1 MRKIFFAA
9 IAVVCVAFI
18 GCTKDDNQIVNND
31 DVNFIFSVSEK
42 PSLDEVTRV
51 FKTEW
56 ENNDQI
62 LIVFKSDD
70 PNTVI
75 GKNTVLLTYNGSAWT
90 AEASADF
97 DASSL
102 DNENKEFSA
111 HYHRGGI
118 GFLNSIIATNYKGG
132 ELYYAVDGEYTVD
145 GSNFNLGTINMQ
157 LYEDDET
164 FQVSIPGLDPLYKW
178 DLGIT
183 DQSGND
189 VAWYLGGFSMKIS
202 STNGYW
208 ADGQASQV
216 ASNGVQVGNE
226 HVFWFQLKENS
237 ATEYNFK
244 LHSGG
249 GHNFTYT
256 VTKDD
261 NHTLSAKKAY
271 KLPAITE
278 EGKWVELAQ

>member
-51 FKTEW
+51 VKTEW

>member
-51 FKTEW
+51 VKTEW

-202 STNGYW
+202 SINGYW
-208 ADGQASQV
+208 ADGQASQI
-216 ASNGVQVGNE
+216 ASNGVQVGDE

-237 ATEYNFK
+237 ATEYKFK

-271 KLPAITE
+271 KLPVITE

>member
-1 MRKIFFAA
+1 MNKIFFAA
-9 IAVVCVAFI
+9 ITLMCMAFV
-18 GCTKDDNQIVNND
+18 GCTKDEIPSVNND
-31 DVNFIFSVSEK
+31 DVKFIFSVSEK
-42 PSLDEVTRV
+42 PTFGTDTRV
-51 FKTEW
+51 VKQGW

-62 LIVFKSDD
+62 LIVFKSDN
-70 PNTVI
+70 PSTVI

-90 AEASADF
+90 AEASTDF

-102 DNENKEFSA
+102 DNDNKEFSA

-132 ELYYAVDGEYTVD
+132 ELYYAVGCKYTVD
-145 GSNFNLGTINMQ
+145 GSNFNLGTIDMQ
-157 LYEDDET
+157 LYEDDQT
-164 FQVSIPGLDPLYKW
+164 FQVSIPGLDPLYNW

-189 VAWYLGGFSMKIS
+189 VAWYLGGFTMKIS

-271 KLPAITE
+271 KLPAFTE
-278 EGKWVELAQ
+278 EGKWSGEAQ

>member
-51 FKTEW
+51 VKTEW

-90 AEASADF
+90 AEASTDF

-118 GFLNSIIATNYKGG
+118 GFLSTIIATNYKGG
-132 ELYYAVDGEYTVD
+132 ELYYVVNCEYTVD
-145 GSNFNLGTINMQ
+145 GSNFNLGTIDMQ

-164 FQVSIPGLDPLYKW
+164 FQVSIPGLDPFYNW

-202 STNGYW
+202 SINGYW
-208 ADGQASQV
+208 ADGQASQI
-216 ASNGVQVGNE
+216 ASNGVQVGDE

-237 ATEYNFK
+237 ATEYKFK

-249 GHNFTYT
+249 GHNLTYT

-261 NHTLSAKKAY
+261 DHTLSAKKAY
-271 KLPAITE
+271 KLPDITE
-278 EGKWVELAQ
+278 EGKWLE

>member
-51 FKTEW
+51 VKTEW

-90 AEASADF
+90 AEASTDF

-118 GFLNSIIATNYKGG
+118 GFLSTIIATNYKGG
-132 ELYYAVDGEYTVD
+132 ELYYVVNCEYTVD
-145 GSNFNLGTINMQ
+145 GSNFNLGTIDMQ

-164 FQVSIPGLDPLYKW
+164 FQVSIPGLDPLYNW

-189 VAWYLGGFSMKIS
+189 VAWYLGGASMKIS
-202 STNGYW
+202 SINGYY
-208 ADGQASQV
+208 ADGQASQ
-216 ASNGVQVGNE
+216 SSSWGVQVGDE

-237 ATEYNFK
+237 ATEYKFK
-244 LHSGG
+244 LHSGE
-249 GHNFTYT
+249 GHNLTYT

-261 NHTLSAKKAY
+261 DHTLSAKKAY
-271 KLPAITE
+271 KLPDITE
-278 EGKWVELAQ
+278 EGKWLE